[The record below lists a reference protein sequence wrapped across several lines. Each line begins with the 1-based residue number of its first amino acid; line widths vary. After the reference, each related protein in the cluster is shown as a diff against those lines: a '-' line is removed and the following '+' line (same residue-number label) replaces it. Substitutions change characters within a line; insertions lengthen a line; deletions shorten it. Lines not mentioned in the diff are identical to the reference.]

1 MEAHGLAPFVDGY
14 SVKSLEDYVDAVAK
28 MKLGASPDLV
38 VDDHADIVEA
48 FGGYAVKPYFFPEDR
63 DRDLSRAA
71 SAILDFAETG
81 SCSATGFKYPPG
93 STPET
98 TGSVLLDTHP

>member
-14 SVKSLEDYVDAVAK
+14 SVKPLENYVDSVAK

-71 SAILDFAETG
+71 FAILDFAATG
-81 SCSATGFKYPPG
+81 TCSAMGFRYPPG
-93 STPET
+93 SAAET
-98 TGSVLLDTHP
+98 TRSISLDTHP

>member
-14 SVKSLEDYVDAVAK
+14 SVKPLEDYVDSVAK

-63 DRDLSRAA
+63 DRDLSHAA
-71 SAILDFAETG
+71 SAILDYAESGT
-81 SCSATGFKYPPG
+81 CTAIGFKYPPG
-93 STPET
+93 SIPET
-98 TGSVLLDTHP
+98 TRSFSLDAHS